1 MLQLDKLTRIT
12 KKSKRKGRGGDRGGT
27 SGRGNKG
34 QRART
39 GGTHE
44 LGHLVEGG
52 QMPLSRRIPRRG
64 FSNAE
69 FRKEYVVINLGDLED
84 KFKAGE
90 EISPQILKE
99 KRLVKGNKDVFVKV
113 LGNGSLSKK
122 LTIYAD
128 AFSQSAIKAIE
139 NAGGKAILTKE
150 SGSGGTTA

>member
-1 MLQLDKLTRIT
+1 MLQLDKLTKIT
-12 KKSKRKGRGGDRGGT
+12 EKTKRKGRGGDRGGT

-44 LGHLVEGG
+44 LGPLFEGG

-64 FSNAE
+64 FTNAE
-69 FRKEYVVINLGDLED
+69 FRKEYAVINLSDLES

-90 EISPQILKE
+90 EVTPELLRE
-99 KRLVKGNKDVFVKV
+99 KRLVKGDRVKV
-113 LGNGSLSKK
+113 LGSGSLSKK
-122 LTIYAD
+122 LTVYAD
-128 AFSQSAIKAIE
+128 AFSQSAMQAIV

-150 SGSGGTTA
+150 SGSGSTAA